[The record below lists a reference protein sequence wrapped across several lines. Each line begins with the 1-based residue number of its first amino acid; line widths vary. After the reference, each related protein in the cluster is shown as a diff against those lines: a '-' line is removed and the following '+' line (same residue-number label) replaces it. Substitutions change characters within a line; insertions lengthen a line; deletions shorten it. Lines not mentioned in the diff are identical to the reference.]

1 MTTATAQQPGRL
13 HGRVALVTGAGAGLG
28 GASAI
33 ALARE
38 GARLVVCDIDPQ
50 ALQGTAARLHT
61 LGATH
66 LALRCDVA
74 GRAAVDAMFAQTA
87 AAFGSLDVLVNNA
100 ARVPHSPAETERRN
114 RHYACATTPQP
125 RQSLSIVSGLS
136 DEDWLKW
143 WDVNMHGVFWCT
155 RAASRLMAP
164 RRWGRIV
171 NIVSIAG
178 LGAASRHG
186 PCYSATKAG
195 VISPGLGAGALAS
208 AWFGRPMTVR
218 KGWHRPRPQG

>member
-1 MTTATAQQPGRL
+1 MTTATAQHPGRL
-13 HGRVALVTGAGAGLG
+13 HGRVALVNGAGAGLG

-38 GARLVVCDIDPQ
+38 GARLVVCDIYPQ
-50 ALQGTAARLHT
+50 ALQGTGARLYT
-61 LGATH
+61 LGARH
-66 LALRCDVA
+66 LGLQCDVA
-74 GRAAVDAMFAQTA
+74 DRAAVDAMLAQTA
-87 AAFGSLDVLVNNA
+87 AAFGSVDVLVNNA
-100 ARVPHSPAETERRN
+100 ARMPSLPAETKRRD
-114 RHYACATTPQP
+114 RHYAFATTPQP
-125 RQSLSIVSGLS
+125 RQSLSIVRGLS

-155 RAASRLMAP
+155 RAALRLMAP

-171 NIVSIAG
+171 NIASIAG

-186 PCYSATKAG
+186 PCHSATKAG
-195 VISPGLGAGALAS
+195 VNSPGLGAGALES

>member
-33 ALARE
+33 ALARA

-155 RAASRLMAP
+155 RAALRLMAP
-164 RRWGRIV
+164 RRWGRA
-171 NIVSIAG
+171 SSTSRRSPAWAQPAG
-178 LGAASRHG
+178 TA
-186 PCYSATKAG
+186 PAT
-195 VISPGLGAGALAS
+195 
-208 AWFGRPMTVR
+208 RP
-218 KGWHRPRPQG
+218 PRPESLVQVLVPALSRRPGSAGP

>member
-1 MTTATAQQPGRL
+1 MTTATAQHPGRL
-13 HGRVALVTGAGAGLG
+13 HGRVALVNGAAAGLG

-38 GARLVVCDIDPQ
+38 GARLVVCDIYPQ
-50 ALQGTAARLHT
+50 ALQGTAARLYT
-61 LGATH
+61 LGARH
-66 LALRCDVA
+66 LGLQCDVA
-74 GRAAVDAMFAQTA
+74 DRAAVDAMLAQTA
-87 AAFGSLDVLVNNA
+87 AAFGSVDVLVNNA
-100 ARVPHSPAETERRN
+100 ACMPSSPAETKRRD
-114 RHYACATTPQP
+114 RHYAFATTPQP
-125 RQSLSIVSGLS
+125 RQSLSIVRGLS

-155 RAASRLMAP
+155 RAALRLMAP

-171 NIVSIAG
+171 NIASIAG

-186 PCYSATKAG
+186 PCHSATKAG
-195 VISPGLGAGALAS
+195 VNSRGLGAGALES